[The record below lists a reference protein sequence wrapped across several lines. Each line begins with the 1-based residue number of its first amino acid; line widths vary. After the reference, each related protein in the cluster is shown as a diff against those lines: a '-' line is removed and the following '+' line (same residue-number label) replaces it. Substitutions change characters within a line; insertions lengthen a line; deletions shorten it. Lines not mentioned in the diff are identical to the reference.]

1 MDEALDPAEIA
12 ALRALVDIGRLRILG
27 LLAGGPMTREEL
39 ASTIGTPAA
48 TLIRPL
54 EQLIAAELVEARPG
68 AHGARPGA
76 TGARPGGRGARFA
89 IRGDRIG
96 ALARRLATLDRG
108 TDRADEAL
116 ASLEGIPAEDA
127 KVLRGYLEDGR
138 LTTIPAQASKRAVVL
153 RWLLDRVFT
162 EDREY
167 PEKEVNQ
174 LIALVHPD
182 AASLRRYLVDA
193 GLVRREAGRYRRV
206 TARSG
211 AAVDG

>member
-1 MDEALDPAEIA
+1 MDEGLDPTEMA

-48 TLIRPL
+48 TLVRPL

-68 AHGARPGA
+68 TRGAPAGARA
-76 TGARPGGRGARFA
+76 ARFA
-89 IRGDRIG
+89 IRGDRMG
-96 ALARRLATLDRG
+96 ALARRLALLDRG
-108 TDRADEAL
+108 SDRADEAL
-116 ASLEGIPAEDA
+116 AALEGIPAEDA

-153 RWLLDRVFT
+153 RWLLDRVFS

-193 GLVRREAGRYRRV
+193 GFVRREAGRYRRV
-206 TARSG
+206 TPRSG
-211 AAVDG
+211 AADDR